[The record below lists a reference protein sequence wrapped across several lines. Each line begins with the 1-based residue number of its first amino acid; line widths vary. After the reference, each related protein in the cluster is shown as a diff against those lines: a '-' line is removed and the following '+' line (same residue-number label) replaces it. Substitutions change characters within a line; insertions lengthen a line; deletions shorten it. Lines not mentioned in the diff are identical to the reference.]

1 MKRSA
6 YVISIL
12 VVMILFPISAYWIG
26 NAKILELRFLLLK
39 DRIMNYDLA
48 SVVLKSRVRLTF
60 LNSENFKE
68 ELVTGILESSILNE
82 SPENLRLSL
91 SPWERSGTWIANIVR
106 FLTLKPPIRL
116 EEDLEQIFYLQLAF
130 EMERSGIYDK
140 AEEQYR
146 SLEKKLDSRT
156 DEAAF
161 VSLHRGFCL
170 AVIGELENAI
180 AKLKDT
186 IEKYPGT
193 HYAETAELLLSL
205 LLQNLDIRTS
215 FKAEGTSAEKISYLF
230 SLGDCSETLKYL
242 DNIRTPTRN
251 EQYMRA
257 RCTELKGEIPEAV
270 KKYTNI
276 IKTGKKDR
284 ASILSNR
291 RLMVI
296 GKFKFKDKTVTE
308 NSLKTAEILNDK
320 EALENFHSIGS
331 SGQNPYI
338 TSENPKKIYKT
349 GILANT
355 ISQYMEKA
363 SEELKQAKEILLNTF
378 GKREEKKVQVNK
390 PITPESSPDLSHL
403 TPILKILLKNGR
415 TFFVESVLLEEKK
428 LLINSE
434 RFEITIPVENM
445 ESISLVAKEDQTVE
459 LKYDWLSIRL
469 KSRSEKILG
478 SKLNF
483 SSESFR
489 VERQDPLIQKENFPI
504 VEIQE
509 AKVFKTNK

>member
-12 VVMILFPISAYWIG
+12 IVIVFFPISAYWIG
-26 NAKILELRFLLLK
+26 NAKILELRYLLLK
-39 DRIMNYDLA
+39 ERIMNYDLA

-91 SPWERSGTWIANIVR
+91 SPWERSGTWIANVVR
-106 FLTLKPPIRL
+106 FLTLKPPIHL

-130 EMERSGIYDK
+130 EMERSGVYDK
-140 AEEQYR
+140 ADEQYR
-146 SLEKKLDSRT
+146 SLEKKLDVQT

-170 AVIGELENAI
+170 AVKGELENAVI
-180 AKLKDT
+180 KLKET

-193 HYAETAELLLSL
+193 HYSETAELLLSL

-215 FKAEGTSAEKISYLF
+215 FKSAGTNSEKISYLF
-230 SLGDCSETLKYL
+230 SIGDCSETLKYL
-242 DNIRTPTRN
+242 DNIRNPTRN

-276 IKTGKKDR
+276 IKTGGKDK
-284 ASILSNR
+284 ASVLSNR

-296 GKFKFKDKTVTE
+296 GKFKFKDKAVTE
-308 NSLKTAEILNDK
+308 NSIKTAEILNDK
-320 EALENFHSIGS
+320 EALEDFRTIEL
-331 SGQNPYI
+331 SGKDPYI
-338 TSENPKKIYKT
+338 TSENPKKLYKT
-349 GILANT
+349 GALANT
-355 ISQYMEKA
+355 ISQYVEKA
-363 SEELKQAKEILLNTF
+363 SEELKQVKEIVLNSF
-378 GKREEKKVQVNK
+378 RKPEEKKTQINK
-390 PITPESSPDLSHL
+390 LSAAENSPDLSHL
-403 TPILKILLKNGR
+403 TPTLKILLKNGR
-415 TFFVESVLLEEKK
+415 TFFVDSILLEEKK
-428 LLINSE
+428 FIINSE
-434 RFEITIPVENM
+434 RFEISIPIENID
-445 ESISLVAKEDQTVE
+445 SISLTAKEDHTIE
-459 LKYDWLSIRL
+459 LKYDWLSVIV
-469 KSRSEKILG
+469 KSQSEKILG

-483 SSESFR
+483 ISESFR
-489 VERQDPLIQKENFPI
+489 VEHKDPLTPKENYPI
-504 VEIQE
+504 LEIQE
-509 AKVFKTNK
+509 AKAFKIVK